1 MNANLPS
8 NPQNTRI
15 HPLIAAAAVAV
26 ILVSGTGI
34 AAIAG
39 WLPTS
44 HAVSAPPEQ
53 GASATMQSA
62 QIASAPVTAAPA
74 YNAARAESSEAAREA
89 RQHHHVVRAT
99 PTQEP
104 RYREAGNDYRNA
116 GAYGSPAPRASAY
129 DPNAGEVVA
138 INAVQSPEPTTGVGA
153 VGGAIAGGLL
163 GNQLGNGRGR
173 TLATIAGAVGGGFAG
188 NGIEHEVRKATS
200 YQVQVRMQD
209 GSYRNFN
216 YTAQPPF
223 QPGEHV
229 RVVGESLS
237 AA

>member
-8 NPQNTRI
+8 SPQSSRI

-34 AAIAG
+34 AAITG

-44 HAVSAPPEQ
+44 RAVSAPPEQ
-53 GASATMQSA
+53 SASAAMLGA
-62 QIASAPVTAAPA
+62 QTASAPVTAAPA
-74 YNAARAESSEAAREA
+74 ISTSRSQSSEVATEA
-89 RQHHHVVRAT
+89 PRHHHVVKVT
-99 PTQEP
+99 PTQ
-104 RYREAGNDYRNA
+104 AGAYENA
-116 GAYGSPAPRASAY
+116 GAYNGAAPRTAAY

-138 INAVQSPEPTTGVGA
+138 VNAVQAPEPTTGIGA

-163 GNQLGNGRGR
+163 GTQIGNGRGR
-173 TLATIAGAVGGGFAG
+173 TLATIAGAVGGGLAG
-188 NGIEHEVRKATS
+188 NGIEHEVRKGTT

-216 YTAQPPF
+216 YPTQPSF

-229 RVVGESLS
+229 RVVGDSL
-237 AA
+237 AAS

>member
-1 MNANLPS
+1 MNVNLPS
-8 NPQNTRI
+8 TPQSNRI

-44 HAVSAPPEQ
+44 HAVSAPLGQ
-53 GASATMQSA
+53 SAASAM
-62 QIASAPVTAAPA
+62 QIASAPVTAEPAQSAPRSA
-74 YNAARAESSEAAREA
+74 SNESNEAARVS
-89 RQHHHVVRAT
+89 RQHHHVVRTT
-99 PTQEP
+99 PA
-104 RYREAGNDYRNA
+104 YRDGEGSYQNA
-116 GAYGSPAPRASAY
+116 GAFGSAAPRASAY

-138 INAVQSPEPTTGVGA
+138 INPVQSPEPATGIGA

-163 GNQLGNGRGR
+163 GNQFGNGRGR

-209 GSYRNFN
+209 GSYRNFD
-216 YTAQPPF
+216 YPTQPPF

-229 RVVGESLS
+229 RVVGGSL
-237 AA
+237 AAA

>member
-8 NPQNTRI
+8 NPQSNRI

-26 ILVSGTGI
+26 ILVSATGV

-44 HAVSAPPEQ
+44 RAVSAPPEQ
-53 GASATMQSA
+53 SASAVMQSG
-62 QIASAPVTAAPA
+62 QIASAPASTGSAYRAPERVA
-74 YNAARAESSEAAREA
+74 TEA
-89 RQHHHVVRAT
+89 RPHHRVERPQPQQASGYRDVDNPYRSTASRA
-99 PTQEP
+99 P
-104 RYREAGNDYRNA
+104 
-116 GAYGSPAPRASAY
+116 AY

-138 INAVQSPEPTTGVGA
+138 VNAMQTPEPTTGIGA

-163 GNQLGNGRGR
+163 GTQIGNGRGR
-173 TLATIAGAVGGGFAG
+173 TLATIAGAVGGGLAG

-209 GSYRNFN
+209 GSYRNFT
-216 YTAQPPF
+216 YASQPQF
-223 QPGEHV
+223 EPGEHV
-229 RVVGESLS
+229 RVVGDSLTP
-237 AA
+237 A

>member
-8 NPQNTRI
+8 NPQNARI

-26 ILVSGTGI
+26 ILVSATGV
-34 AAIAG
+34 AAITG

-53 GASATMQSA
+53 GASAIMQSA

-74 YNAARAESSEAAREA
+74 TRSESSEA

-99 PTQEP
+99 PTQGSG
-104 RYREAGNDYRNA
+104 YREARNTDERS

-129 DPNAGEVVA
+129 DPNAGEVIA
-138 INAVQSPEPTTGVGA
+138 INPVQSPEPTTGVGA

-163 GNQLGNGRGR
+163 GNQFGNGRGR

-209 GSYRNFN
+209 GSYRNFS
-216 YTAQPPF
+216 YSAQPPF

-229 RVVGESLS
+229 HVVGESLS

>member
-8 NPQNTRI
+8 NPQSSRI

-44 HAVSAPPEQ
+44 RAVSAPPEQ
-53 GASATMQSA
+53 SASAAMLSA
-62 QIASAPVTAAPA
+62 QTASAPVTAAPA
-74 YNAARAESSEAAREA
+74 TNIARSESNDVATEA
-89 RQHHHVVRAT
+89 RRHHHVVKVT
-99 PTQEP
+99 PTQAP
-104 RYREAGNDYRNA
+104 AYNGNGAYENA
-116 GAYGSPAPRASAY
+116 GAYNGAAPRAAAY

-138 INAVQSPEPTTGVGA
+138 VNAVQAPEPTTGIGA

-163 GNQLGNGRGR
+163 GTQIGNGRGR
-173 TLATIAGAVGGGFAG
+173 TLATIAGAVGGGLAG
-188 NGIEHEVRKATS
+188 NGIEHEVRKTTT

-216 YTAQPPF
+216 YPTPPSF

-229 RVVGESLS
+229 RIVGDSL
-237 AA
+237 AAS

>member
-8 NPQNTRI
+8 NPQNNRI

-34 AAIAG
+34 AAITG

-44 HAVSAPPEQ
+44 RAVSAPPEQ
-53 GASATMQSA
+53 SASAVMQSA
-62 QIASAPVTAAPA
+62 QVASAPVTALP
-74 YNAARAESSEAAREA
+74 RTESNEAAREA
-89 RQHHHVVRAT
+89 RQRHHVVKAT
-99 PTQEP
+99 PA
-104 RYREAGNDYRNA
+104 YRDTNGGEQSA
-116 GAYGSPAPRASAY
+116 GAYSSPAPRTSAY

-138 INAVQSPEPTTGVGA
+138 INAVQAPEPTTGIGA

-163 GNQLGNGRGR
+163 GNQIGNGRGR
-173 TLATIAGAVGGGFAG
+173 TLATIAGAVGGGLAG

-209 GSYRNFN
+209 GSYRNFT
-216 YTAQPPF
+216 YTNEPPF

-229 RVVGESLS
+229 RVVGESLT

>member
-1 MNANLPS
+1 MNADLPS
-8 NPQNTRI
+8 NPQNSRI
-15 HPLIAAAAVAV
+15 PPLIAAAAVAV

-34 AAIAG
+34 AAMAG

-44 HAVSAPPEQ
+44 HAVSAPQ
-53 GASATMQSA
+53 AASAMQSA
-62 QIASAPVTAAPA
+62 QIASAPVAAAPA
-74 YNAARAESSEAAREA
+74 YNAAHPEIGEAAREA
-89 RQHHHVVRAT
+89 REHHHVARAT
-99 PTQEP
+99 PAQASG
-104 RYREAGNDYRNA
+104 YRESGSHDENP
-116 GAYGSPAPRASAY
+116 GVYGSPAAHTSAY

-138 INAVQSPEPTTGVGA
+138 INAVQSPEPATGVGA
-153 VGGAIAGGLL
+153 VGGALAGGLL
-163 GNQLGNGRGR
+163 GNQFGRGRGR
-173 TLATIAGAVGGGFAG
+173 TLATIAGAVGGGLAG

-216 YTAQPPF
+216 YAAQPPF

>member
-8 NPQNTRI
+8 NPQSNRI

-34 AAIAG
+34 AAITG

-44 HAVSAPPEQ
+44 RAVSAPPEQ
-53 GASATMQSA
+53 SASAVMQSA
-62 QIASAPVTAAPA
+62 QVASAPVTVAP
-74 YNAARAESSEAAREA
+74 RSSAPRDETNEAARVS
-89 RQHHHVVRAT
+89 RQHHHVAQAT
-99 PTQEP
+99 PA
-104 RYREAGNDYRNA
+104 YRDGERGYQSAS
-116 GAYGSPAPRASAY
+116 AYGSPATHTPAY

-138 INAVQSPEPTTGVGA
+138 INAVQAPEPTTGIGA

-163 GNQLGNGRGR
+163 GNQFGNGRGR

-216 YTAQPPF
+216 YTTQPPF

-229 RVVGESLS
+229 RVVGESL
-237 AA
+237 AAA

>member
-8 NPQNTRI
+8 NPQNARI

-53 GASATMQSA
+53 GASATLQSA

-74 YNAARAESSEAAREA
+74 YTAPRAESSEAAREA
-89 RQHHHVVRAT
+89 REHHHVVRAT
-99 PTQEP
+99 PAP
-104 RYREAGNDYRNA
+104 APAYRQAGNSYEN
-116 GAYGSPAPRASAY
+116 GTYGSPATRTSAY

-138 INAVQSPEPTTGVGA
+138 INTVQAPEPTTGVGA

-163 GNQLGNGRGR
+163 GNQFGNGRGR

-209 GSYRNFN
+209 GSYRNFT

-223 QPGEHV
+223 QPGERV

>member
-8 NPQNTRI
+8 NPQSNRI

-34 AAIAG
+34 AAITG

-44 HAVSAPPEQ
+44 RAVSAPADQSTSASMQ
-53 GASATMQSA
+53 GAQV
-62 QIASAPVTAAPA
+62 ASAPVIAAPA
-74 YNAARAESSEAAREA
+74 YSAPRNESSEAAREA
-89 RQHHHVVRAT
+89 RAHHHVVKTT
-99 PTQEP
+99 PA
-104 RYREAGNDYRNA
+104 YRDGDGAYRNTD
-116 GAYGSPAPRASAY
+116 AYASPAPRAAAY
-129 DPNAGEVVA
+129 DPDAGEVVA
-138 INAVQSPEPTTGVGA
+138 INAVQAPEPTTGIGA
-153 VGGAIAGGLL
+153 VGGALAGGLL
-163 GNQLGNGRGR
+163 GNQFGNGRGR

-216 YTAQPPF
+216 YTTQPSF

-229 RVVGESLS
+229 RVVGESL
-237 AA
+237 AAA

>member
-8 NPQNTRI
+8 PSHSSRI

-34 AAIAG
+34 AAITG

-44 HAVSAPPEQ
+44 RAVSAPPEQ
-53 GASATMQSA
+53 SASAVMQSA
-62 QIASAPVTAAPA
+62 QVASAPVTAAPA
-74 YNAARAESSEAAREA
+74 YSAPRDQANEAVREA
-89 RQHHHVVRAT
+89 RQHHHVARAV
-99 PTQEP
+99 PS
-104 RYREAGNDYRNA
+104 YRDPNGVSANA
-116 GAYGSPAPRASAY
+116 YSSAAPRAPAY

-138 INAVQSPEPTTGVGA
+138 INAVQAPEPTTGIGA

-163 GNQLGNGRGR
+163 GNQIGNGRGR

-209 GSYRNFN
+209 GSYRNFT
-216 YTAQPPF
+216 YPSQPSF
-223 QPGEHV
+223 EPGERV
-229 RVVGESLS
+229 RVVGDTL
-237 AA
+237 AAAY

>member
-8 NPQNTRI
+8 NPQSNRI

-44 HAVSAPPEQ
+44 RAVSAPPAQ
-53 GASATMQSA
+53 SAPAAMQSA

-74 YNAARAESSEAAREA
+74 PSAPRSESNEAARVS
-89 RQHHHVVRAT
+89 RQHHHVVRTT
-99 PTQEP
+99 PA
-104 RYREAGNDYRNA
+104 YRDGEGSYQNA
-116 GAYGSPAPRASAY
+116 GAYGSAAPRASAY

-138 INAVQSPEPTTGVGA
+138 INPVQSPEPTTGIGA

-163 GNQLGNGRGR
+163 GNQFGNGRGR

-188 NGIEHEVRKATS
+188 NGIEHQVRKATS

-209 GSYRNFN
+209 GSYRNFD
-216 YTAQPPF
+216 YTTQPPF

-229 RVVGESLS
+229 RVVGESL
-237 AA
+237 AAA

>member
-8 NPQNTRI
+8 PAQSNRI

-34 AAIAG
+34 AAITG

-44 HAVSAPPEQ
+44 RAVSAPPEQ
-53 GASATMQSA
+53 SASAVMQSA
-62 QIASAPVTAAPA
+62 QVASAPVIAAPA
-74 YNAARAESSEAAREA
+74 YNAPRNEANAAAGEA
-89 RQHHHVVRAT
+89 RRHHHVVRAT
-99 PTQEP
+99 PA
-104 RYREAGNDYRNA
+104 YRDSA
-116 GAYGSPAPRASAY
+116 GAYPSTDAYSSPSPRATAY

-138 INAVQSPEPTTGVGA
+138 INAVQAPEPTTGIGA

-163 GNQLGNGRGR
+163 GNQFGAGRGR

-209 GSYRNFN
+209 GNYRNFN
-216 YTAQPPF
+216 YTTQPSF
-223 QPGEHV
+223 EPGEHV
-229 RVVGESLS
+229 RVVGDSLTAS
-237 AA
+237 